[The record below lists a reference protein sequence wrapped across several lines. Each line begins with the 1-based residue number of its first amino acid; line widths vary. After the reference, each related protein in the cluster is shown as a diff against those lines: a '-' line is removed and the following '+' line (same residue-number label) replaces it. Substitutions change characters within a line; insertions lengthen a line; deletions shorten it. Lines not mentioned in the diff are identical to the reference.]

1 MILGD
6 IRMVRNCLNLSDK
19 FVMHDLTECNLMAS
33 IISAKL
39 IKEFLW
45 FAEYLSNVRL
55 SVSTKK
61 CL

>member
-1 MILGD
+1 
-6 IRMVRNCLNLSDK
+6 MVRNCLNLSDK

>member
-1 MILGD
+1 
-6 IRMVRNCLNLSDK
+6 MV
-19 FVMHDLTECNLMAS
+19 TECNLMAS